1 MDLDLSSLW
10 SWTIPLWGLFVLVL
24 FLGGVLT
31 QETVL
36 EGLPLPSMAGG
47 ARRMK
52 KSVRFAADV

>member
-36 EGLPLPSMAGG
+36 EGVPIMTGG
-47 ARRMK
+47 ARRSK
-52 KSVRFAADV
+52 KSVRFASDV